1 MRPECVVLPAPAVGQ
16 ALLYRQR
23 GKQLRI
29 EELVPEP
36 AVERLCKTLL
46 PRCSWLDVGGLGAAV
61 FAPTPQSMNYKL
73 GTDVTADE
81 RRCRIEAVE
90 LP

>member
-16 ALLYRQR
+16 ALRYRQR

-36 AVERLCKTLL
+36 ADARCQLRRRGAYLIVAKQAVERLCKTLL
-46 PRCSWLDVGGLGAAV
+46 PR
-61 FAPTPQSMNYKL
+61 
-73 GTDVTADE
+73 
-81 RRCRIEAVE
+81 
-90 LP
+90 